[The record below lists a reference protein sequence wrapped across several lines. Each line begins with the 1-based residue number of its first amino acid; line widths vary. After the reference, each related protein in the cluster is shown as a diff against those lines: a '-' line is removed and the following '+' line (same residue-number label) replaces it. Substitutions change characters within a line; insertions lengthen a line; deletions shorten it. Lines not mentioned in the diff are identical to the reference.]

1 MKTTV
6 LILILLIVGQLAF
19 SDGAVHVVERGD
31 TVFSIARR
39 YNVSVEALQNA
50 NGITDP
56 SRLSVGRRLII
67 PNTHKVERGE
77 TYYGIARSYG
87 ISVDRLLAAND
98 RVESTILR
106 AGETLVIPLDPARS
120 GTASD
125 GSSASSPAPQQRAP
139 DRTPGVSTSVAPTVT
154 LNGSAEMWPHPGKR
168 SVLDGKFPGVRI
180 EGDRGDDVVAVAA
193 GRVIYSGPHT
203 SFGRVVF
210 VQSAAGFIYI
220 YGGNDELLVSVGDR
234 VQVGSSIGTVG
245 HSAGGSSVFFT
256 VWKDNRF
263 VDPGRAPRG

>member
-1 MKTTV
+1 MKRTI
-6 LILILLIVGQLAF
+6 LILIVLLAGQLSF
-19 SDGAVHVVERGD
+19 SEAVVHVVERGD

-39 YNVSVEALQNA
+39 YNVSADALQNA
-50 NGITDP
+50 NDITDP
-56 SRLSVGRRLII
+56 SRLSVGRRLVI
-67 PNTHKVERGE
+67 PNSHKVERGE
-77 TYYGIARSYG
+77 TYYGIARRYG

-98 RVESTILR
+98 RTESSILR
-106 AGETLVIPLDPARS
+106 AGDTLLIPAAPRQA
-120 GTASD
+120 GTASTD
-125 GSSASSPAPQQRAP
+125 SAATTRAQ
-139 DRTPGVSTSVAPTVT
+139 RTPAASASVAPTVT
-154 LNGSAEMWPHPGKR
+154 LNGAAEMWPHPGKR
-168 SVLDGKFPGVRI
+168 SALEGKFPGVRI
-180 EGDRGDDVVAVAA
+180 DGDRGDDVVAVAA

-210 VQSAAGFIYI
+210 VQSPAGFIYI

-245 HSAGGSSVFFT
+245 QSSAGASVFFT